1 MSRPAPRLICSAA
14 SNWSGRGGWVT
25 APGGVMKAAS
35 PFCLF
40 TSAIAAARVPGVSVL
55 GAFLKPIWLSLI
67 WTKLSA
73 RPGAAVAAL
82 AGLIRLER
90 GTPPAT
96 VQSTPAPA
104 QTMHSSTPRRLV
116 PEGEAISGNVLSCA
130 SMSVSGKWLRGIDR
144 GWRPFIR
151 GRCRKSVVSPAER
164 GSERDQLGLHLV
176 AERVAAGRCGG
187 HALAGI
193 EVEAVLLALA
203 VDVGQEN
210 GHARSQVVGPARG
223 DAEFGALAPVGR
235 VPE

>member
-1 MSRPAPRLICSAA
+1 
-14 SNWSGRGGWVT
+14 
-25 APGGVMKAAS
+25 MKAAS
-35 PFCLF
+35 PFCCF
-40 TSAIAAARVPGVSVL
+40 TSSTAWVSVPGVSGL
-55 GAFLKPIWLSLI
+55 GGFLKPIWLSLI
-67 WTKLSA
+67 CTKQSPLA
-73 RPGAAVAAL
+73 GVAAC
-82 AGLIRLER
+82 AEPSRLER

-130 SMSVSGKWLRGIDR
+130 SMSVSGKWLRGIDW

-235 VPE
+235 VPEVAGAFVVERVRADDERA